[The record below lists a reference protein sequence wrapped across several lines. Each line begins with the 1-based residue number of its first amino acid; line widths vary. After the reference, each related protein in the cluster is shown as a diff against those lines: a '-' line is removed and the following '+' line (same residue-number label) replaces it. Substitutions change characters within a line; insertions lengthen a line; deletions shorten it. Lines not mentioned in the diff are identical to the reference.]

1 MVAKMG
7 FRWLAGNGKQIR
19 CWEDNWL
26 GPCNLVLMFWELY
39 VILRDQSTTID
50 DMWNSTNLKC
60 TSRGCVDHKLTR
72 QRDEQ
77 IQIASTLV
85 LTDNEGGIIWA
96 IRVCDVLLAISI

>member
-1 MVAKMG
+1 M
-7 FRWLAGNGKQIR
+7 
-19 CWEDNWL
+19 
-26 GPCNLVLMFWELY
+26 VLMFWELY

-72 QRDEQ
+72 QRDEL

-85 LTDNEGGIIWA
+85 LTDNQGGIIWA
-96 IRVCDVLLAISI
+96 IRGCAVLLAISI